1 MTNLGW
7 KVLHKEFS
15 TQEPKFSTLAPLL
28 LEVIHSKTRFQD
40 ESTKQEETGMPAE
53 YFIVVSVQAVKD

>member
-15 TQEPKFSTLAPLL
+15 TQEPKCSTLVLLL
-28 LEVIHSKTRFQD
+28 LEGVHSKTRFQD
-40 ESTKQEETGMPAE
+40 ESTEQEGTGMPAE
-53 YFIVVSVQAVKD
+53 YLIVVSVQAVKD